1 MYQSLQKISMKKS
14 AIVLLIIVAFIAG
27 GLFSGTFV
35 FADNNNLTKLEKLCS
50 KSPKNPDNIK
60 PECEL
65 LNMIKSITLTPGP
78 QGPIGL
84 TGPAGADGQDGI
96 NGLNGAPGPKGDSG
110 TPAKIVHLIPTTCG
124 PREARSG
131 IGVLVGWCPDGS
143 NNEDFYFI
151 KDTAVK
157 ETSVIVITM
166 DYQDNG
172 FGPACAVT
180 HLTEGDGFLL
190 RCGERAAFNFPV
202 RPGTSLNYAIINP

>member
-1 MYQSLQKISMKKS
+1 M
-14 AIVLLIIVAFIAG
+14 VAFIAG

-35 FADNNNLTKLEKLCS
+35 FADNNNLTKLEKICS
-50 KSPKNPDNIK
+50 KELKNPDKIK

-78 QGPIGL
+78 QGIQGIQGERGPIGPHGEEGQVGEQ
-84 TGPAGADGQDGI
+84 GPA
-96 NGLNGAPGPKGDSG
+96 GPKGDSS
-110 TPAKIVHLIPTTCG
+110 TAKIVHLIPSACG

-143 NNEDFYFI
+143 SNEEFYFI
-151 KDTAVK
+151 KDTVVR
-157 ETSVIVITM
+157 ETSVITITM

-172 FGPACAVT
+172 WGPSCAVT
-180 HLTEGDGFLL
+180 HLTEGEGFLL
-190 RCGERAAFNFPV
+190 YCGQRAAFNFPV

>member
-1 MYQSLQKISMKKS
+1 MSMKKS
-14 AIVLLIIVAFIAG
+14 AIVLLIMVAFIAG

-35 FADNNNLTKLEKLCS
+35 FADNNNLTKLEKICS
-50 KSPKNPDNIK
+50 KELKNPDKIK

-78 QGPIGL
+78 AGPIGPAGPNGL
-84 TGPAGADGQDGI
+84 DGAVGPA
-96 NGLNGAPGPKGDSG
+96 GPKGDSS
-110 TPAKIVHLIPTTCG
+110 TAKIVHLIPSTCG

-143 NNEDFYFI
+143 SNEEFYFI
-151 KDTAVK
+151 KDTVVR
-157 ETSVIVITM
+157 ETSVITITM

-172 FGPACAVT
+172 FGPPCAVT

-190 RCGERAAFNFPV
+190 RCGERGAFNFPV
-202 RPGTSLNYAIINP
+202 RTGTSLNYAIINP